1 MMSENSNQKP
11 PVILDEHRG
20 MAAQK
25 ATNIRRNESDVRADQ
40 ESLRLGQS
48 ELEKNLFAGPA
59 TNWQQAAEKAAY
71 LLRLLAATA
80 EGQDPRYKRLIE
92 HVIGDFANLGGGNV
106 ER

>member
-1 MMSENSNQKP
+1 MMSENDNQKP

-25 ATNIRRNESDVRADQ
+25 ATNIRRHESDVRADQ

-59 TNWQQAAEKAAY
+59 TNWQQAADKAAY

-80 EGQDPRYKRLIE
+80 EGQDPRNKKLIE
-92 HVIGDFANLGGGNV
+92 DVIGDFHNLISGSS